1 MSEAKEASKRTVQLK
16 DPRMK
21 EQQFARRW
29 WVITVEEG
37 TTQSDIQDSEF
48 WTQVAIK
55 FKPYDRLEIRS
66 DDGLFFAE
74 YLVITCDKTY
84 ATVKELSWTELSSK
98 TAPRDSGYYE
108 KWRGPH
114 HLWCVLR
121 KSDNAVMV
129 TNFESKDLAI
139 AEIPNVMKKALT

>member
-1 MSEAKEASKRTVQLK
+1 MSEERAVQLK

-21 EQQFARRW
+21 QQEFSRVW

-37 TTQSDIQDSEF
+37 TTRKDIQKSEF

-55 FKPYDRLEIRS
+55 LKPYDRLEIRS
-66 DDGLFFAE
+66 DDGMFFAE
-74 YLVITCDKTY
+74 YLVMTAGRTA
-84 ATVKELSWTELSSK
+84 ATVKELSWIELSSK
-98 TAPRDSGYYE
+98 STPVGSEYYE

-121 KSDNAVMV
+121 LSDNEVMA
-129 TNFESKDLAI
+129 TNYESKDLAI
-139 AEIPNVMKKALT
+139 AQIPIIMKKMET